1 MFFLKRAYD
10 LAFLMLDRIQKEY
23 SFVCDMP
30 PDPDNEKY
38 IKYMAP
44 LSYNGSLKVKLLI
57 FYVKFIHL

>member
-1 MFFLKRAYD
+1 
-10 LAFLMLDRIQKEY
+10 MLDRIQKEY